1 MIIREKIE
9 LSRRK
14 RRRQEREREREKREN
29 CNMKQ
34 RMDPLF
40 MQKQF
45 STIPIKKT

>member
-14 RRRQEREREREKREN
+14 GRRQERERERKREN

>member
-14 RRRQEREREREKREN
+14 RRRQKRERERKREN

>member
-14 RRRQEREREREKREN
+14 RRRQEREREREREN

>member
-14 RRRQEREREREKREN
+14 RGRQDKEKREN

>member
-14 RRRQEREREREKREN
+14 RRRQERERKREN

>member
-14 RRRQEREREREKREN
+14 RRRQERERERKREN